1 MHNACVNASRYIYAQ
16 IYLATCFRCI
26 CIVVDM
32 MRIICNELCKL
43 LLESFLPCSWY
54 ASSERRSV
62 LWCASSCCVWL
73 IWWHKLHWRAEWNR
87 TNVQSCCV
95 KQHKVLFMP
104 ADLSA
109 TDMTCKV
116 SWHVSRQKMLSKTCR
131 QHKNISHHFFA
142 SATCWR
148 PKFLSA
154 VVSGQFVGRIC
165 CRQISHC
172 EQHLRMADGCI
183 NRDKNICQY

>member
-109 TDMTCKV
+109 TDVTCEA
-116 SWHVSRQKMLSKTCR
+116 SWHVSRQKMLSQTCR
-131 QHKNISHHFFA
+131 QHKNISHHVFFCVSNMLA
-142 SATCWR
+142 AKIFVSRYFR
-148 PKFLSA
+148 PIHGSNLLPTNQPLRTAPKN
-154 VVSGQFVGRIC
+154 GRWL
-165 CRQISHC
+165 H
-172 EQHLRMADGCI
+172 
-183 NRDKNICQY
+183 K